1 MSAPRERPGSNFD
14 TIKARTPYQDDQDEP
29 ASTLRSVL
37 KQDPNLL
44 IDPRDM
50 NKVGSLPNEGSGE
63 MVSLCFMALAVSFG
77 SSVFSTAMVLTA
89 KEFKVSPQYML
100 LGLSLY
106 VFGIACGE
114 RAFIPTH
121 S

>member
-1 MSAPRERPGSNFD
+1 MSAPKERPGSNFD

-37 KQDPNLL
+37 KQDSDLL
-44 IDPRDM
+44 IDPRDT